1 MQELSLSS
9 RITDKINQVLE
20 VEHSK
25 TPERLKF
32 WEVETCFTCPIVGM
46 CLTVAEQKQILKKTD
61 FPLKKTGLYE
71 IHEALVVCGDSE
83 NKISR
88 RVDTLLERKFMKA
101 AAPLFELD
109 DKTFMFHFKKSFK
122 SGDYLTSLW
131 AAAAH
136 PKLSLESKRKVF
148 GEIHMAM
155 HWGGDESRKMKQQV
169 ARLNSLIEKMNN
181 EVKEGKAHRRSLQ
194 KKNDDMVKKLVLL
207 KQENKLLEKENQC
220 LGKKLQNHQ
229 GTTELIKLQREN
241 QNLEQSLEHALES
254 SGEAKARL
262 HALNEGRDR
271 LAMELDLQKEL
282 TEQVIREA
290 RNLIAYF
297 GASNQGG
304 CADSGQCVCD
314 PSCPAFDLCE
324 KRVLIVGGIARMESL
339 YREVIEGSG
348 GVFDYHD
355 GYMRKGSKPLE
366 DRMKRADM
374 VLCPVNCNSH
384 AACTVVKKLGKKHKK
399 NVHMLHNYSV
409 SAISQVIRDATAYGE
424 ETLVGTF
431 GF

>member
-1 MQELSLSS
+1 MQESSLPN
-9 RITDKINQVLE
+9 RVKDENNQVLNIDLIK
-20 VEHSK
+20 S
-25 TPERLKF
+25 PERLKF
-32 WEVETCFTCPIVGM
+32 WEVDTCFICPIVGM
-46 CLTVAEQKQILKKTD
+46 CLTVAEQRQVLKKTD

-71 IHEALVVCGDSE
+71 IHEALVVCGDSD

-88 RVDTLLERKFMKA
+88 RVDALLEKKFMKA

-109 DKTFMFHFKKSFK
+109 DKAFMSHFKKTFKAGEYLISF
-122 SGDYLTSLW
+122 W
-131 AAAAH
+131 AAAAN

-148 GEIHMAM
+148 GEIHMSM
-155 HWGGDESRKMKQQV
+155 HWGGDESRKIKQQV
-169 ARLNSLIEKMNN
+169 TRLNGLIEKMND
-181 EVKEGKAHRRSLQ
+181 ELKKGKAHRRSLQ
-194 KKNDDMVKKLVLL
+194 KKNDDMARAFARLE
-207 KQENKLLEKENQC
+207 QENKLLQKENQD
-220 LGKKLQNHQ
+220 LGKKLQNQQ
-229 GTTELIKLQREN
+229 GKAEVIKLQGRN
-241 QNLEQSLEHALES
+241 RDLEDSLEHALES
-254 SGEAKARL
+254 HGAAKARL
-262 HALNEGRDR
+262 HTLKEGRER
-271 LAMELDLQKEL
+271 LVMELKLQKER

-290 RNLIAYF
+290 QNLIGHF
-297 GASNQGG
+297 VDSNQSG
-304 CADSGQCVCD
+304 CANSDPCVCD

-339 YREVIEGSG
+339 YREVIEGNG

-366 DRMKRADM
+366 NRMKRADM

-409 SAISQVIRDATAYGE
+409 SAISQVIRDATEYGE
-424 ETLVGTF
+424 EKIVGTF